1 MDGRMSEG
9 WWDGVPEGERGG
21 GWKVEGQESA
31 RGGEKPFGEHVLGRG
46 RETDNAGASRYI
58 ALLHQHPSVGSVA
71 TPFRTHPVPQQ
82 QSWSVRDHG
91 VWMYGGVNRLH
102 GCAGHGKRSR

>member
-1 MDGRMSEG
+1 MVGQSASGEGKRDGRLEDGKLPEEKSQSENTC
-9 WWDGVPEGERGG
+9 WEGEGD
-21 GWKVEGQESA
+21 
-31 RGGEKPFGEHVLGRG
+31 P
-46 RETDNAGASRYI
+46 ETDNAGTSRYI

-82 QSWSVRDHG
+82 QSWSIRDHG

-102 GCAGHGKRSR
+102 GCASHGERSR